1 MKLSELRKKLSVPRE
16 SKPEPNPEPSSAAKF
31 DININGKNEFLF
43 RGMKSP
49 GLVKP
54 GPRSIPDS
62 DMVLTISS
70 ATGISPEEIRRQIDL
85 LVEDGARK
93 LPSDLVFEIAKGMK
107 K

>member
-1 MKLSELRKKLSVPRE
+1 MKLSELRKKLSAPRE
-16 SKPEPNPEPSSAAKF
+16 PKPEPNSEPSKAAKF

-43 RGMKSP
+43 RGIPSP
-49 GLVKP
+49 GLARP

-70 ATGISPEEIRRQIDL
+70 ATVISAEEVRRMIDQL
-85 LVEDGARK
+85 SEQENTK
-93 LPSDLVFEIAKGMK
+93 KPSDLVFEIAKRMK